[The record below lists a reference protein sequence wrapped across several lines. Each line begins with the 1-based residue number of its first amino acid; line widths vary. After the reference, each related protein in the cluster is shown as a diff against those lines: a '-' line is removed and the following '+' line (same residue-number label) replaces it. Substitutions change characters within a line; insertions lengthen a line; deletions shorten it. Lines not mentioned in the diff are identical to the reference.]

1 MISGLLPMAKANL
14 GESIDRAQEGGPKII
29 TRNG

>member
-1 MISGLLPMAKANL
+1 MAKANL